1 MDSKEM
7 IESVKQDFQNAD
19 TVIDIKHNPAVS
31 AIISCVKKVPLI
43 GDLIDDSLERILND
57 FQNKKQ
63 QQLLDVIAEVST
75 GAVTSDMVN
84 DVEFLMSFAKTV
96 NAVNKLLNG
105 DKVKFYGNLLKNGYL
120 REREKIEVDEFEE
133 YLELIDSLS
142 FRELEYLSF
151 FQEFSDKHSGRLVY
165 QNWKEFSKEFR
176 GRFPNRNVDSVFKR
190 LQWTG
195 FISEVIETEDI
206 EGEMLSLD
214 INSIGFEAESE
225 FYKFNEIVLKN
236 YRK

>member
-1 MDSKEM
+1 
-7 IESVKQDFQNAD
+7 
-19 TVIDIKHNPAVS
+19 
-31 AIISCVKKVPLI
+31 
-43 GDLIDDSLERILND
+43 
-57 FQNKKQ
+57 
-63 QQLLDVIAEVST
+63 
-75 GAVTSDMVN
+75 
-84 DVEFLMSFAKTV
+84 MSFAKTV

-190 LQWTG
+190 LQRTG

-214 INSIGFEAESE
+214 INSIGFETESE
-225 FYKFNEIVLKN
+225 FYKFNELVLKK

>member
-1 MDSKEM
+1 MAERKGKTVAECQSTYVDNGYTGTDFDRPGFMRLMDDVRTGKIQCIVVKDLSRFGRNA
-7 IESVKQDFQNAD
+7 IE
-19 TVIDIKHNPAVS
+19 
-31 AIISCVKKVPLI
+31 
-43 GDLIDDSLERILND
+43 
-57 FQNKKQ
+57 
-63 QQLLDVIAEVST
+63 T
-75 GAVTSDMVN
+75 GYYIETMVN

-176 GRFPNRNVDSVFKR
+176 GRFPNRNVDFVFKR
-190 LQWTG
+190 LQRTG

-214 INSIGFEAESE
+214 INSIGFETEAE
-225 FYKFNEIVLKN
+225 FYKFNELVLKN
-236 YRK
+236 Y

>member
-7 IESVKQDFQNAD
+7 IESVKQDLQNAD

-190 LQWTG
+190 LQRTG
-195 FISEVIETEDI
+195 FISEVIETEDV

-214 INSIGFEAESE
+214 IKSIGFEAESE
-225 FYKFNEIVLKN
+225 FYKFNELVLKN
-236 YRK
+236 Y

>member
-1 MDSKEM
+1 M
-7 IESVKQDFQNAD
+7 
-19 TVIDIKHNPAVS
+19 
-31 AIISCVKKVPLI
+31 
-43 GDLIDDSLERILND
+43 
-57 FQNKKQ
+57 
-63 QQLLDVIAEVST
+63 DVIGEVST

-176 GRFPNRNVDSVFKR
+176 GRFPNRNVDFVFKR
-190 LQWTG
+190 LQRTG

-214 INSIGFEAESE
+214 INSIGFETEAE
-225 FYKFNEIVLKN
+225 FYKFNELVLKN
-236 YRK
+236 F

>member
-7 IESVKQDFQNAD
+7 IESVKQDLQNAD
-19 TVIDIKHNPAVS
+19 TVIDIKHNPSVS

-43 GDLIDDSLERILND
+43 GDLIDDSLECILND

-63 QQLLDVIAEVST
+63 QQLLDVIGEVST

-151 FQEFSDKHSGRLVY
+151 FQEFSDKRSGRLVY

-190 LQWTG
+190 LQRTG

-214 INSIGFEAESE
+214 INSIGFETESE
-225 FYKFNEIVLKN
+225 FYKFNELVLKN
-236 YRK
+236 YRR

>member
-190 LQWTG
+190 LQ
-195 FISEVIETEDI
+195 
-206 EGEMLSLD
+206 
-214 INSIGFEAESE
+214 
-225 FYKFNEIVLKN
+225 
-236 YRK
+236 